1 MIRSVFSRDDSG
13 NTVKNA
19 FTVIKTKVE
28 KPVRRLVQ
36 LLRI

>member
-1 MIRSVFSRDDSG
+1 MIRSVFTRDYSG

-19 FTVIKTKVE
+19 FEVIKVE

-36 LLRI
+36 LLWM